1 MKEVLLNLI
10 GFILAAYTLA
20 FLFVFGIDA
29 EAARIDRANGDTP
42 TGCIF
47 NYNCTEQEVK
57 HNGAKTDRKEFA
69 FLLSKR
75 KGNSETTA
83 KT

>member
-47 NYNCTEQEVK
+47 NYNCRE
-57 HNGAKTDRKEFA
+57 
-69 FLLSKR
+69 
-75 KGNSETTA
+75 
-83 KT
+83 